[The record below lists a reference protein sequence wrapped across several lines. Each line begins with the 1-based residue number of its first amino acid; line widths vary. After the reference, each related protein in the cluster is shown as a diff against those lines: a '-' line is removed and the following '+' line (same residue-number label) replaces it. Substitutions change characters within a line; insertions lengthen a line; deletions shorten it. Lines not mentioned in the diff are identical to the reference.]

1 MTGFRRKNPA
11 NPTIFEWCWARGLRL
26 LTAWR
31 GGQGDDILSPEDREF
46 SMRRRDFRSA
56 VLVAA
61 IMLLASPAFA
71 QIPKLNLLQDKPG
84 KTQEEKDAES
94 AQEKAYK
101 DSLKKIPDQK
111 APSDPWGG
119 VRSDAPSSSPAK
131 SASSTKPKTKS
142 GTAASSGT
150 SPN

>member
-1 MTGFRRKNPA
+1 M
-11 NPTIFEWCWARGLRL
+11 
-26 LTAWR
+26 
-31 GGQGDDILSPEDREF
+31 LSPKDGEF
-46 SMRRRDFRSA
+46 SMRRRDFGLA
-56 VLVAA
+56 ILGAA
-61 IMLLASPAFA
+61 IMLVASPAFA

-119 VRSDAPSSSPAK
+119 VRSDAPSSPPAR
-131 SASSTKPKTKS
+131 SASSAKSKAKS

-150 SPN
+150 SSN

>member
-1 MTGFRRKNPA
+1 M
-11 NPTIFEWCWARGLRL
+11 W
-26 LTAWR
+26 
-31 GGQGDDILSPEDREF
+31 
-46 SMRRRDFRSA
+46 RRDFRSA

-61 IMLLASPAFA
+61 IMLVASPAFA

-84 KTQEEKDAES
+84 KTQEEKDADS